1 MPTDAGAAYDLRPP
15 SVADAAE
22 LARLHVRVWQEAYR
36 GLLSQDYL
44 DAMDPA
50 GRREKVWRA
59 RIDAFANGSL
69 EAGGHALRIARQTTT
84 GSIAGFCQS
93 GPARDE
99 DPPQPYQL
107 MALNVLAA
115 HHGSG
120 VAQRLVAATVGDRPA
135 YLWVLTGNERAI
147 AFYCKL
153 GFELDGVT
161 LHDERLDGVEL
172 RMVRA

>member
-1 MPTDAGAAYDLRPP
+1 MPTDRSLAYDVRPP
-15 SVADAAE
+15 SIADAAE

-44 DAMDPA
+44 DAMEPS
-50 GRREKVWRA
+50 GRREEVWRA
-59 RIDAFANGSL
+59 RVEPFTMGSPATDGQVL
-69 EAGGHALRIARQTTT
+69 QVAAERPGGAVV
-84 GSIAGFCQS
+84 GFCQS
-93 GPARDE
+93 GPARDD

-107 MALNVLAA
+107 WALNVLAA

-147 AFYCKL
+147 AFYRKL
-153 GFELDGVT
+153 GFELDGAT
-161 LHDERLDGVEL
+161 LHDERLDCVDL